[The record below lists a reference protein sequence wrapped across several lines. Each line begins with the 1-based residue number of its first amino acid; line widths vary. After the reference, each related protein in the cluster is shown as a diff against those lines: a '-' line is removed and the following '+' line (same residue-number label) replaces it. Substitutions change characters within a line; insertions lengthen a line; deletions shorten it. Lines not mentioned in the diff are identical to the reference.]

1 MNGHSLHSSPP
12 FFKEVSLRP
21 YVVLG
26 PFFDPV
32 PVLLKNEF
40 QKVKYSGGRG
50 PPLPVYVFAII
61 LKEDSGR
68 PAHMKKSQTFELI
81 YWHAISPINHGN
93 RS

>member
-1 MNGHSLHSSPP
+1 LNGHSLHSSPP
-12 FFKEVSLRP
+12 LFKEVSLRP

-61 LKEDSGR
+61 LKEDSAPERGR
-68 PAHMKKSQTFELI
+68 QAHMQKSQTFGRT
-81 YWHAISPINHGN
+81 PINHEKLI
-93 RS
+93 